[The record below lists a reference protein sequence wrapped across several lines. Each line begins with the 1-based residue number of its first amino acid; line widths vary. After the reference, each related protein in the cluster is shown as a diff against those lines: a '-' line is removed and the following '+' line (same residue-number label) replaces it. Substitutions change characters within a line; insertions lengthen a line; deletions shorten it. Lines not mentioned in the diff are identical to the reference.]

1 MAVYSASD
9 YETLRQELEAARQG
23 QRDAE
28 EQQRRA
34 EEQQRQA
41 EEQQRQAEE
50 QQRQA
55 EEEREKARELTRE
68 TTFDEYI
75 KACHSL
81 LEVYNTVRSY
91 LQPANANAPRLF
103 SPVLALQDLGRRLC
117 SQPLSSEKD
126 LEGVERYGK
135 DDHVRDIVSAL
146 CRIPAAREMLRL
158 GSGFRFDSHAN
169 ALDEEATEAR
179 ERDTASGRMQP
190 DQFCVHRLDGDASR
204 LLMTVEYKPPHK
216 LSTENLCAGL
226 RPMDFWEEVVNSETI
241 PTERTEKLRYNATR
255 LAGAAIVQ
263 EYHVMIQEGLAYSCL
278 STGLALVFLY
288 VPEQD
293 PTTLYYRL
301 CVPNEDVQS
310 VGEERALHQPVTAV
324 GRLLCLALMSC
335 ATSLRSNAWR
345 NRVKGMVHVWETNFE
360 YARSEI
366 PDEQLYQTPP
376 GSEYVHS
383 SPIESPQ
390 DGVRRRNTR
399 SHPVCTPSPGALL
412 DQNDHSDSSD
422 AEPDVGVSRHKRN
435 FSQIASSPPPPQSPA
450 RRDVSSNPTRGHQK
464 TLSTSAFCTQ
474 TCLLGLK
481 HRRPLDN
488 ACPNVSD
495 HRRGQKTEEHA
506 VTAVE
511 MVYNLKQQLDK
522 DVDRH
527 CEPFGECGSTGA
539 PFKLRC
545 ESYGYTFVGKGT
557 ISSLWHAVSREAQF
571 YQILHS
577 AQGFAVPVFLGS
589 IDMAQ
594 SYFLHGA
601 GEIQHMLLMAWGGE
615 PLTQSQWQ
623 DKCGAVKESLATIR
637 ELGIRHGDVRPPNT
651 LWNPEL
657 HRILI
662 IDFNKSELIKK
673 ETVKLKRK

>member
-1 MAVYSASD
+1 MAKHSASD

-28 EQQRRA
+28 EQQRR
-34 EEQQRQA
+34 
-41 EEQQRQAEE
+41 AEE

-91 LQPANANAPRLF
+91 LQPAYANAPRLF
-103 SPVLALQDLGRRLC
+103 APVLALQDLGRRLC

-263 EYHVMIQEGLAYSCL
+263 EYHVMIQEGLAYSCIHRPSNLPKMAFDDATHAHIL
-278 STGLALVFLY
+278 SAHLHRAYCWTKMIIRILQMPNRMLA
-288 VPEQD
+288 
-293 PTTLYYRL
+293 
-301 CVPNEDVQS
+301 C
-310 VGEERALHQPVTAV
+310 PVIN
-324 GRLLCLALMSC
+324 G
-335 ATSLRSNAWR
+335 TS
-345 NRVKGMVHVWETNFE
+345 
-360 YARSEI
+360 ARS
-366 PDEQLYQTPP
+366 PRR
-376 GSEYVHS
+376 HRRR
-383 SPIESPQ
+383 SPQ
-390 DGVRRRNTR
+390 F
-399 SHPVCTPSPGALL
+399 
-412 DQNDHSDSSD
+412 
-422 AEPDVGVSRHKRN
+422 DVMYH
-435 FSQIASSPPPPQSPA
+435 QIRPE
-450 RRDVSSNPTRGHQK
+450 DTKKN
-464 TLSTSAFCTQ
+464 LSTSAFCTQ

-527 CEPFGECGSTGA
+527 CEPFGECGSTGV

-623 DKCGAVKESLATIR
+623 DKRGAVKKSHARVR
-637 ELGIRHGDVRPPNT
+637 ELGIRHGDVRRPNT

-657 HRILI
+657 DRVLI
-662 IDFNKSELIKK
+662 IDFHKSELIKK
-673 ETVKLKRK
+673 ETVKLKRKGEAICGSSPRRPRVTLF

>member
-1 MAVYSASD
+1 
-9 YETLRQELEAARQG
+9 
-23 QRDAE
+23 
-28 EQQRRA
+28 
-34 EEQQRQA
+34 
-41 EEQQRQAEE
+41 
-50 QQRQA
+50 
-55 EEEREKARELTRE
+55 
-68 TTFDEYI
+68 
-75 KACHSL
+75 
-81 LEVYNTVRSY
+81 VYNTVRSY
-91 LQPANANAPRLF
+91 LQPAYANAPRLF
-103 SPVLALQDLGRRLC
+103 APVLALQDLGRRLC

-263 EYHVMIQEGLAYSCL
+263 EYHVMIQEGLAYSCIHRPSNLPKMAFDDATHAHIL
-278 STGLALVFLY
+278 SAHLHRAYCWTKMIIRILQMPNRMLA
-288 VPEQD
+288 
-293 PTTLYYRL
+293 
-301 CVPNEDVQS
+301 C
-310 VGEERALHQPVTAV
+310 PVIN
-324 GRLLCLALMSC
+324 G
-335 ATSLRSNAWR
+335 TS
-345 NRVKGMVHVWETNFE
+345 
-360 YARSEI
+360 ARS
-366 PDEQLYQTPP
+366 PRR
-376 GSEYVHS
+376 HRRR
-383 SPIESPQ
+383 SPQ
-390 DGVRRRNTR
+390 F
-399 SHPVCTPSPGALL
+399 
-412 DQNDHSDSSD
+412 
-422 AEPDVGVSRHKRN
+422 DVMYH
-435 FSQIASSPPPPQSPA
+435 QIRPE
-450 RRDVSSNPTRGHQK
+450 DTKKN
-464 TLSTSAFCTQ
+464 LSTSAFCTQ

-527 CEPFGECGSTGA
+527 CEPFGECGSTGV

-623 DKCGAVKESLATIR
+623 DKRGAVKKSHARVR
-637 ELGIRHGDVRPPNT
+637 ELGIRHGDVRRPNT

-657 HRILI
+657 DRVLI
-662 IDFNKSELIKK
+662 IDFHKSELIKK
-673 ETVKLKRK
+673 ETVKLKRKGEAICGSSPRRPRVTLF